1 MLNSILDKDYGLHY
15 YSRMLV
21 VLFFLI
27 AILNFGKNLN
37 YKMDNIFITM
47 NVIYLT
53 LTSLD
58 LNL

>member
-15 YSRMLV
+15 YSRMLIV
-21 VLFFLI
+21 FFFLI